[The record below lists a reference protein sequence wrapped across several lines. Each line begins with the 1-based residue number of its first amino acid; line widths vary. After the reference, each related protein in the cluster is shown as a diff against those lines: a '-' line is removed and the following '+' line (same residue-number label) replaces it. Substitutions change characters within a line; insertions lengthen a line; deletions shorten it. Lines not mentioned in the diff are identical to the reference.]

1 MRHLAL
7 IALLIITSFTGYS
20 QQYKKTIEKQFLT
33 YTNHLIEKDFKG
45 ACNYII
51 EDFFKIIPRD
61 QLVLMMEKTF
71 NNPDIEFAI
80 DSPKIIK
87 IEDSRKFNANDYARL
102 QYSNLLRMKFVIPA
116 EDGEPVSQEEKE
128 MTTSLTKANLE
139 KTFGDQNVRY
149 DAATGY
155 FTIFSIKDV
164 VATSAD
170 GEKWKFVV
178 VEEKQKPI
186 LSKFLPKEMLQ

>member
-1 MRHLAL
+1 MRRLTL

-102 QYSNLLRMKFVIPA
+102 QYSNLLRMKFIIPK
-116 EDGEPVSQEEKE
+116 EDGETVSEEEKE

-139 KTFGDQNVRY
+139 KTFGDSNVRY

-186 LSKFLPKEMLQ
+186 LSKFLPKEMLR

>member
-7 IALLIITSFTGYS
+7 IALLIISSFTGYS

-116 EDGEPVSQEEKE
+116 EDGETVSQEEKE

>member
-1 MRHLAL
+1 MRRLTL

-20 QQYKKTIEKQFLT
+20 QLYKKTIEKQFLT
-33 YTNHLIEKDFKG
+33 YTNHLVEKDFKG

-102 QYSNLLRMKFVIPA
+102 QYSNLLRMKFIIPK
-116 EDGEPVSQEEKE
+116 EDGETVSEEEKE

-139 KTFGDQNVRY
+139 KTFGDRNVRY

-186 LSKFLPKEMLQ
+186 LSKFLPKEMLR

>member
-7 IALLIITSFTGYS
+7 IALLIITSFTSYS

-51 EDFFKIIPRD
+51 EDFFKIIPKD

-116 EDGEPVSQEEKE
+116 EDGETVSEEEKE

-139 KTFGDQNVRY
+139 KTFGDSNVRY